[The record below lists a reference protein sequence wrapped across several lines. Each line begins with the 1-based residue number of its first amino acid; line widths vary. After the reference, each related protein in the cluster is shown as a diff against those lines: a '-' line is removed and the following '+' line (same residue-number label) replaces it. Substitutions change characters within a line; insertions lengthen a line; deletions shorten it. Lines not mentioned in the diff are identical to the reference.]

1 MISLRIT
8 FALVLTSTTSMAAI
22 LGRRVAEPEGQRGVV
37 SSIAGSRYLG
47 KQVARRCW
55 LRSGRTTGYAARCP
69 VEFDER
75 DGTFRSPAPVAVYEN
90 QIAFQS
96 HLVELDD
103 GSEWQIFPGDLNVTL
118 IWRPDTE
125 LKLVRI
131 EDPASS
137 HALIADGNSSVRVI
151 AVERGPS
158 SFERQLSRVPHFDL
172 R

>member
-1 MISLRIT
+1 
-8 FALVLTSTTSMAAI
+8 MAAI

-103 GSEWQIFPGDLNVTL
+103 GSEWQIFPGDLDVTL
-118 IWRPDTE
+118 NWKPTTE

-131 EDPASS
+131 DDPVLMRWLAGTITVVSEYCRWGRS
-137 HALIADGNSSVRVI
+137 GRSIKSA
-151 AVERGPS
+151 PS
-158 SFERQLSRVPHFDL
+158 
-172 R
+172 

>member
-103 GSEWQIFPGDLNVTL
+103 GSEWQIFPGDPDVTL
-118 IWRPDTE
+118 ILRPDTE

-137 HALIADGNSSVRVI
+137 HALIADDNSSVRVI
-151 AVERGPS
+151 PVGGKWP
-158 SFERQLSRVPHFDL
+158 LSVKF
-172 R
+172 